1 VTRADGKPRIT
12 GVEVGELSY
21 TVLGPPA
28 PVFSVKFSLLNAE
41 TGDRFGF
48 SNRNTGWS
56 EKTLLALSALVESV
70 EADVCLDLFEGG
82 ATSSGGA
89 TVDPN
94 TIDGVPTL

>member
-1 VTRADGKPRIT
+1 MTKSDGKPRLD

-28 PVFSVKFSLLNAE
+28 PVLAVKFALLNAE
-41 TGDRFGF
+41 TGDRFGY

-56 EKTLLALSALVESV
+56 EKTLLALNALVESV

-82 ATSSGGA
+82 TTSGGGA